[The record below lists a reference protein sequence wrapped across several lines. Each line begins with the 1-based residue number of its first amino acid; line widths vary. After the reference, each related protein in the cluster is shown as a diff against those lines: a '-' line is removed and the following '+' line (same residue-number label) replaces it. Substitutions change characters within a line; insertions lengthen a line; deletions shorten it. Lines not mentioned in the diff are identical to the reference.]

1 MDVIELKIYYKMRD
15 IFKYYGMSKAEFA
28 RKLGT
33 TRANYSNIEN
43 GYVRPTQML
52 INCLSAMYGL
62 SETWLTDDSQEDL
75 SVLEHTDDTAL
86 LTKYHKLGKNYQ
98 EFVDRH
104 LDMLLDLQTK
114 EIKGKK

>member
-1 MDVIELKIYYKMRD
+1 MKISDKIRE
-15 IFKYYGMSKAEFA
+15 IRKYYGMSQAEFA

-86 LTKYHKLGKNYQ
+86 LTKYHKLGKKNQQY
-98 EFVDRH
+98 VDRH
-104 LDMLLDLQTK
+104 LDMLQDLKTK

>member
-1 MDVIELKIYYKMRD
+1 MQISDKIKAIR
-15 IFKYYGMSKAEFA
+15 KYYGMSQAEFA
-28 RKLGT
+28 KKLGT

-43 GYVRPTQML
+43 GYVHPTQML

-75 SVLEHTDDTAL
+75 SVLEHTNDTAL

-104 LDMLLDLQTK
+104 LDMLLELQAK
-114 EIKGKK
+114 EIKETKI

>member
-1 MDVIELKIYYKMRD
+1 MQISDKIKAIR
-15 IFKYYGMSKAEFA
+15 KYYGMSQAEFA
-28 RKLGT
+28 KKLGT

-62 SETWLTDDSQEDL
+62 TETWLIDDSQEYL

-86 LTKYHKLGKNYQ
+86 LTKYHRLEKNYQ
-98 EFVDRH
+98 EFADRH
-104 LDMLLDLQTK
+104 LDMLLELQAK
-114 EIKGKK
+114 EIKRNKI

>member
-1 MDVIELKIYYKMRD
+1 MQISDKIKAIR
-15 IFKYYGMSKAEFA
+15 KYYGMSQAEFA
-28 RKLGT
+28 KKLGT

-62 SETWLTDDSQEDL
+62 SETWLIDDSQEDL

-86 LTKYHKLGKNYQ
+86 LTKYHRLGKNYQ
-98 EFVDRH
+98 EFADRH
-104 LDMLLDLQTK
+104 LDMLLELQAN
-114 EIKGKK
+114 EIKRNKI